1 MAEPAQ
7 ELRKK
12 AARRR
17 LTKRLVRKDD
27 GRYLILYERQRPRRF
42 K

>member
-1 MAEPAQ
+1 LAEPARQ
-7 ELRKK
+7 LPKK
-12 AARRR
+12 VARRR

-27 GRYLILYERQRPRRF
+27 GRYLILYERQRPRRL